1 LTPGRET
8 DNLVSA
14 GQQLDGPSNRPK
26 INIFF
31 RLGSAQ
37 STSTPISEQ
46 KGSMSSMR
54 DVSHLAEEYG
64 TSRIQLVKKAPLISS
79 SSQMVR

>member
-14 GQQLDGPSNRPK
+14 GQQLDGPSNRPN
-26 INIFF
+26 ISIFF

-37 STSTPISEQ
+37 STSTPIIEQ

-54 DVSHLAEEYG
+54 DVSYLVEEFG
-64 TSRIQLVKKAPLISS
+64 TSRIQLVKKAPLELS